1 MPFHTMWR
9 FLKYTFRPT
18 ISFTEKNPSIM
29 FSKRLLALI
38 CFMTIISVAKN
49 YCQTPSLSQLFY
61 PNITLRAEYT
71 PETVS
76 DDGTKFGFNRTSA
89 VGIIPLKTEFS
100 AGFGFGK
107 KLDIQARH
115 NLLIANVS
123 QINPTFN
130 GIEKPEG
137 GYKTFGATFIQLK
150 ASLREKFWLYG
161 VGGGITQ
168 SNETFF
174 NPQPYFY
181 GGAAR
186 LRILGIRT
194 QILYGTAVIYNQKFR
209 IIPVFGFTK
218 GLGKDWKISG
228 ILPFR
233 ASVSYKV
240 SPWLHLDFNSV
251 YDGYSAGFQEYTN
264 LEKMIRRQNYQ
275 QVRFS
280 LSANANFLNVFN
292 VGLEGGLGAFR
303 QVKTFN
309 SANETLTKLSLPA
322 APYVGVS
329 LRYITTKSKISSKFL
344 KGTGIEI

>member
-1 MPFHTMWR
+1 M
-9 FLKYTFRPT
+9 FLQK
-18 ISFTEKNPSIM
+18 SIILFFLTAY
-29 FSKRLLALI
+29 FSTLNCLA
-38 CFMTIISVAKN
+38 
-49 YCQTPSLSQLFY
+49 QTPSLSQLFY
-61 PNITLRAEYT
+61 PNITLRAEYI

-76 DDGTKFGFNRTSA
+76 ENGTKFGLNRTTA
-89 VGIIPLKTEFS
+89 MGIIPLSTQIS
-100 AGFGFGK
+100 TGFGFGK

-123 QINPTFN
+123 QINPTIN
-130 GIEKPEG
+130 GLEKPEG

-161 VGGGITQ
+161 IGGGITQ

-186 LRILGIRT
+186 LRILGLRT
-194 QILYGTAVIYNQKFR
+194 QILYGTAIIYNQKFK
-209 IIPVFGFTK
+209 IIPIFGFTK
-218 GLGKDWKISG
+218 SLGSDWKISG

-233 ASVSYKV
+233 VSLTYKA

-251 YDGYSAGFQEYTN
+251 YDGYSAGFQQYTTS
-264 LEKMIRRQNYQ
+264 EKLIRRENYQ
-275 QVRFS
+275 QIRFS

-292 VGLEGGLGAFR
+292 LGIEGGIGTFR
-303 QVKTFN
+303 HLKTFN
-309 SANETLTKLSLPA
+309 SANETLTNLSLPT

-329 LRYITTKSKISSKFL
+329 LRYITSKSKLSSKFM
-344 KGTGIEI
+344 KGTGIDF

>member
-1 MPFHTMWR
+1 
-9 FLKYTFRPT
+9 
-18 ISFTEKNPSIM
+18 M
-29 FSKRLLALI
+29 FSKKTLALI
-38 CFMTIISVAKN
+38 CFMTMIPFVKN
-49 YCQTPSLSQLFY
+49 FAQTPSLSQLFY
-61 PNITLRAEYT
+61 PNITLRAEYM
-71 PETVS
+71 PESVS
-76 DDGTKFGFNRTSA
+76 ENGTKFGFNRTSA
-89 VGIIPLKTEFS
+89 VGIIPLNTEFS

-107 KLDIQARH
+107 KLDIQAKH

-123 QINPTFN
+123 QINPTID
-130 GIEKPEG
+130 GLEKPDG
-137 GYKTFGATFIQLK
+137 GYKTFGATFVQLK
-150 ASLREKFWLYG
+150 ASLREKFWMYG
-161 VGGGITQ
+161 VGGGVTQ

-209 IIPVFGFTK
+209 IIPIFGFTK
-218 GLGKDWKISG
+218 GLGSDWKISG

-240 SPWLHLDFNSV
+240 SPWLHVDLNSV
-251 YDGYSAGFQEYTN
+251 YDGYSAGYQEYTTT
-264 LEKMIRRQNYQ
+264 EKLIRRQNLQ

-292 VGLEGGLGAFR
+292 LGIEGGIGTFR
-303 QVKTFN
+303 QLKTFN
-309 SANETLTKLSLPA
+309 SANETLTNLSLPT

-329 LRYITTKSKISSKFL
+329 LRYITSKSKLSSKFM

>member
-1 MPFHTMWR
+1 
-9 FLKYTFRPT
+9 
-18 ISFTEKNPSIM
+18 M

-38 CFMTIISVAKN
+38 CFMTKLSVVKSFA
-49 YCQTPSLSQLFY
+49 QTPSLSQLFY

-71 PETVS
+71 PESVS
-76 DDGTKFGFNRTSA
+76 DNGTKFGFNRTSA
-89 VGIIPLKTEFS
+89 VGIIPLNTEFS

-115 NLLIANVS
+115 NLLIANVT
-123 QINPTFN
+123 QINSTID
-130 GIEKPEG
+130 GLEKPEG

-161 VGGGITQ
+161 VGGGVTQ

-186 LRILGIRT
+186 LRILGIKT
-194 QILYGTAVIYNQKFR
+194 QILYGTAIIYNQKFR
-209 IIPVFGFTK
+209 IIPIFGFTK
-218 GLGKDWKISG
+218 GLGSDWKISG

-233 ASVSYKV
+233 ASISYKI
-240 SPWLHLDFNSV
+240 SPWLHVDFNSV
-251 YDGYSAGFQEYTN
+251 YDGYSAGFQEYAIN
-264 LEKMIRRQNYQ
+264 EKLIRRQNYQ

-292 VGLEGGLGAFR
+292 LGLEGGLGTFR
-303 QVKTFN
+303 HLKTFN
-309 SANETLTKLSLPA
+309 SANETLTNLNLPA
-322 APYVGVS
+322 NPYVGVS
-329 LRYITTKSKISSKFL
+329 LRYITSKSKLSSKFM

>member
-1 MPFHTMWR
+1 
-9 FLKYTFRPT
+9 
-18 ISFTEKNPSIM
+18 M
-29 FSKRLLALI
+29 FSIRLLASI
-38 CFMTIISVAKN
+38 CFITIISVVKTFA
-49 YCQTPSLSQLFY
+49 QTPSLSQLFY

-71 PETVS
+71 PESVS
-76 DDGTKFGFNRTSA
+76 DNGTKFGFNRTSA
-89 VGIIPLKTEFS
+89 VGIIPLNTEFS

-123 QINPTFN
+123 QINPSFN
-130 GIEKPEG
+130 GLEKPDG

-161 VGGGITQ
+161 VGGGVTQ

-186 LRILGIRT
+186 LRILGIKT
-194 QILYGTAVIYNQKFR
+194 QILYGTAIIYNQKFR
-209 IIPVFGFTK
+209 IIPIFGFTK
-218 GLGKDWKISG
+218 GLGSDWKISG

-240 SPWLHLDFNSV
+240 SPWLHVDFNSV
-251 YDGYSAGFQEYTN
+251 FDGYSAGFQEYTVT
-264 LEKMIRRQNYQ
+264 EKLIRRQNYQ
-275 QVRFS
+275 KVRFS

-292 VGLEGGLGAFR
+292 LGLEGGLGTFR
-303 QVKTFN
+303 HIKTFN
-309 SANETLTKLSLPA
+309 SANETLTNLSLPA

-329 LRYITTKSKISSKFL
+329 LRYITSKSKMSSKFM

>member
-1 MPFHTMWR
+1 
-9 FLKYTFRPT
+9 
-18 ISFTEKNPSIM
+18 M
-29 FSKRLLALI
+29 FSKKTLALI
-38 CFMTIISVAKN
+38 CFMTMIPFVKN
-49 YCQTPSLSQLFY
+49 FAQTPSLSQLFY
-61 PNITLRAEYT
+61 PNITLRAEYM
-71 PETVS
+71 PESVS
-76 DDGTKFGFNRTSA
+76 ENGTKFGFNRTSA
-89 VGIIPLKTEFS
+89 VGIIPLNTEFS

-107 KLDIQARH
+107 KLDIQAKH

-123 QINPTFN
+123 QINPTID
-130 GIEKPEG
+130 GLEKPDG
-137 GYKTFGATFIQLK
+137 GYKTFGATFVQLK
-150 ASLREKFWLYG
+150 ASLREKFWMYG
-161 VGGGITQ
+161 VGGGVTQ

-186 LRILGIRT
+186 LRILGLRT

-218 GLGKDWKISG
+218 GLGSDWKISG

-240 SPWLHLDFNSV
+240 SPWLHVDLNSV
-251 YDGYSAGFQEYTN
+251 YDGYSAGYQEYTTT
-264 LEKMIRRQNYQ
+264 EKLIRRQNLQ

-292 VGLEGGLGAFR
+292 LGIEGGIGTFR
-303 QVKTFN
+303 QLKTFN
-309 SANETLTKLSLPA
+309 SANETLTNLSLPT

-329 LRYITTKSKISSKFL
+329 LRYITSKSKLSSKFM

>member
-1 MPFHTMWR
+1 
-9 FLKYTFRPT
+9 
-18 ISFTEKNPSIM
+18 M
-29 FSKRLLALI
+29 FSKKLLALI
-38 CFMTIISVAKN
+38 CFMTMVSVTKN
-49 YCQTPSLSQLFY
+49 YCQTPSLTQLFY

-100 AGFGFGK
+100 AGFGLGK
-107 KLDIQARH
+107 KFDIQARH

-161 VGGGITQ
+161 VGGGVTQ

-303 QVKTFN
+303 QIKTFN
-309 SANETLTKLSLPA
+309 SANETLTKLNLPT

-329 LRYITTKSKISSKFL
+329 LRYITTKSKLSSKFL

>member
-1 MPFHTMWR
+1 
-9 FLKYTFRPT
+9 
-18 ISFTEKNPSIM
+18 M
-29 FSKRLLALI
+29 FSKRLVPLI
-38 CFMTIISVAKN
+38 CFMSIISMIKPFA
-49 YCQTPSLSQLFY
+49 QTPSLSQLFY

-71 PETVS
+71 PESVS
-76 DDGTKFGFNRTSA
+76 EDGTKFGFNRTSA
-89 VGIIPLKTEFS
+89 VGIIPLNTEFS

-107 KLDIQARH
+107 KLDIQAKH

-123 QINPTFN
+123 QINPSFN
-130 GIEKPEG
+130 GLEKPEG
-137 GYKTFGATFIQLK
+137 GFKTFGATFVQLK
-150 ASLREKFWLYG
+150 ASLREKFWMYG
-161 VGGGITQ
+161 VGGGVTQ

-194 QILYGTAVIYNQKFR
+194 QILYGTAIIYNQKFR
-209 IIPVFGFTK
+209 VIPIFGFTK
-218 GLGKDWKISG
+218 ALGNDWKVSG

-240 SPWLHLDFNSV
+240 SPWLHVDLNSV
-251 YDGYSAGFQEYTN
+251 YDGYSAGFQEYTMT
-264 LEKMIRRQNYQ
+264 EKLIRRQNLQ

-292 VGLEGGLGAFR
+292 LGLEGGIGTFR
-303 QVKTFN
+303 HVKTFN
-309 SANETLTKLSLPA
+309 SANETLSNLSLPA
-322 APYVGVS
+322 APYVGVN
-329 LRYITTKSKISSKFL
+329 LRYITSKSKLSSKFM

>member
-1 MPFHTMWR
+1 
-9 FLKYTFRPT
+9 
-18 ISFTEKNPSIM
+18 M
-29 FSKRLLALI
+29 FSKKILALI
-38 CFMTIISVAKN
+38 GLITMVSVAKTFS
-49 YCQTPSLSQLFY
+49 QTPSLSQLFY

-71 PETVS
+71 PETIS
-76 DDGTKFGFNRTSA
+76 DNGTKFGFNRTSA

-100 AGFGFGK
+100 AGFGIGK

-115 NLLIANVS
+115 NLLIANIS
-123 QINPTFN
+123 QINPSFN
-130 GIEKPEG
+130 GLEKPEG

-150 ASLREKFWLYG
+150 ASLREKFWMYG
-161 VGGGITQ
+161 VGGGVTQ

-186 LRILGIRT
+186 LRILGIKT

-209 IIPVFGFTK
+209 IIPIFGFTK
-218 GLGKDWKISG
+218 GLGSDWKISG

-233 ASVSYKV
+233 ASVAYKV

-251 YDGYSAGFQEYTN
+251 YDGYSAGFQEYTTS
-264 LEKMIRRQNYQ
+264 EKLIRRQNYQ
-275 QVRFS
+275 QVRFT
-280 LSANANFLNVFN
+280 LSANANLLNVFN
-292 VGLEGGLGAFR
+292 IGIEGGLGTFR

-309 SANETLTKLSLPA
+309 SANEALTNLSLPA

-329 LRYITTKSKISSKFL
+329 LRYITTKSKLSSKFL
-344 KGTGIEI
+344 KGTGIEL

>member
-1 MPFHTMWR
+1 
-9 FLKYTFRPT
+9 
-18 ISFTEKNPSIM
+18 M

-38 CFMTIISVAKN
+38 CFMTMLSVVKSFA
-49 YCQTPSLSQLFY
+49 QTPSLSQLFY

-71 PETVS
+71 PESVS
-76 DDGTKFGFNRTSA
+76 DNGTKFGFNRTSA
-89 VGIIPLKTEFS
+89 VGIIPLNTEFS

-115 NLLIANVS
+115 NLLIANVT
-123 QINPTFN
+123 QINPTID
-130 GIEKPEG
+130 GLEKPQG

-161 VGGGITQ
+161 GGGGVTQ

-186 LRILGIRT
+186 LRVLGIKT

-209 IIPVFGFTK
+209 IIPIFGFTK
-218 GLGKDWKISG
+218 GLGSDWKISG

-233 ASVSYKV
+233 ASISYKV
-240 SPWLHLDFNSV
+240 SPWLHVDFNSV
-251 YDGYSAGFQEYTN
+251 YDGYSAGFQEYAIN
-264 LEKMIRRQNYQ
+264 EKLIRRQNYQ

-292 VGLEGGLGAFR
+292 LGLEGGLGTFR
-303 QVKTFN
+303 HLKTFN
-309 SANETLTKLSLPA
+309 SANETLINLNLPA
-322 APYVGVS
+322 TPYVGVS
-329 LRYITTKSKISSKFL
+329 LRYITSKSKLSSKFM

>member
-1 MPFHTMWR
+1 
-9 FLKYTFRPT
+9 
-18 ISFTEKNPSIM
+18 M

-38 CFMTIISVAKN
+38 CFMTMLSVVKSFA
-49 YCQTPSLSQLFY
+49 QTPSLSQLFY

-71 PETVS
+71 PESVS
-76 DDGTKFGFNRTSA
+76 DNGTKFGFNRTSA
-89 VGIIPLKTEFS
+89 VGIIPLNTEFS

-115 NLLIANVS
+115 NLLIANVT
-123 QINPTFN
+123 QINPTID
-130 GIEKPEG
+130 GLEKPEG

-161 VGGGITQ
+161 VGGGVTQ

-186 LRILGIRT
+186 LRILGIKT

-209 IIPVFGFTK
+209 IIPIFGFTK
-218 GLGKDWKISG
+218 GLGSDWKISG

-233 ASVSYKV
+233 ASISYKI
-240 SPWLHLDFNSV
+240 SPWLHVDFNSV
-251 YDGYSAGFQEYTN
+251 YDGYSAGFQEYAIN
-264 LEKMIRRQNYQ
+264 EKLIRRQNYQ

-292 VGLEGGLGAFR
+292 LGLEGGLGTFR
-303 QVKTFN
+303 HLKTFN
-309 SANETLTKLSLPA
+309 SANETLTNLNLPA
-322 APYVGVS
+322 NPYVGVS
-329 LRYITTKSKISSKFL
+329 LRYITSKSKLSSKFM